1 MGVYFNGLIGEDY
14 NLEIY
19 LIFLVLFVVL
29 GKRDFI
35 LIFGIDYN
43 IFDGICIWDYIYV
56 CDLVDVYVL
65 GLEYLLNGGESDIF
79 NLGNGNGFL
88 VREVIEIVKE
98 VIGREFRV
106 EECDCWFGDLFILVG
121 SSEKV
126 RKVLGWFLKY
136 LEVKEIVVYVW

>member
-1 MGVYFNGLIGEDY
+1 MIGEDY

-29 GKRDFI
+29 GKWDFI
-35 LIFGIDYN
+35 LIFGINYK

-65 GLEYLLNGGESDIF
+65 GLEYLLNGGESNIF

-88 VREVIEIVKE
+88 VREVIEIVK
-98 VIGREFRV
+98 
-106 EECDCWFGDLFILVG
+106 
-121 SSEKV
+121 
-126 RKVLGWFLKY
+126 
-136 LEVKEIVVYVW
+136 